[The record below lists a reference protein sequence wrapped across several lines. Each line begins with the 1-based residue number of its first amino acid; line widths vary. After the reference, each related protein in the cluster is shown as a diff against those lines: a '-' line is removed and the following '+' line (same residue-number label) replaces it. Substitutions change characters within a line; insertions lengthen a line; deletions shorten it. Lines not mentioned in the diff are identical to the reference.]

1 MAQSQQRPRRFNPR
15 PATDPQRWSRVSGG
29 VLPRRARQPQ
39 AAGMPKLVG
48 MLGGGKSAGRNG
60 KGGRRGGAAGGV
72 AMLTTVAGLAYR
84 TRDKLAG
91 VMNRRGGPQ
100 PAARRQ

>member
-1 MAQSQQRPRRFNPR
+1 MAQSQQKPRRFAPR

-29 VLPRRARQPQ
+29 VLPRRARQTKPS
-39 AAGMPKLVG
+39 GMQKVVG
-48 MLGGGKSAGRNG
+48 MLGGGGKANAG

-84 TRDKLAG
+84 NRDKLAAL
-91 VMNRRGGPQ
+91 MNRRGGGQ
-100 PAARRQ
+100 PAAHRQ